1 MSSSRKRGGQPHNT
15 NAVKHGFYAQYFHPA
30 EVKDLSALNLGDLV
44 AEIEVMRIYIRRLI
58 ALGGEQTTLDG
69 AIHILD
75 SLANSTLAVSLLLTR
90 NRLLMG
96 SIETQIMDAFQE
108 AISTLTGELDLH

>member
-1 MSSSRKRGGQPHNT
+1 MSTPRKRGGQPHNT
-15 NAVKHGFYAQYFHPA
+15 NAVKHGFYARYFRPA
-30 EVKDLSALNLGDLV
+30 EVKDLSDLNLGDLV
-44 AEIEVMRIYIRRLI
+44 AEVEVMRIYIRRLL
-58 ALGGEQTTLDG
+58 AVGGEPTTLNE

-108 AISTLTGELDLH
+108 ALSTLTGELDLH